1 MANKFEVL
9 LTAKLD
15 DSSVKS
21 IQTQINNILKNKE
34 ISVKTDTKQ
43 VNNLTKSLQ
52 NLNEETQNAKN
63 HTQGL
68 GEIMQKFAA
77 WSIGAAAI
85 NGVKNAMRDMVD
97 EVFELDNS
105 LVELDKV
112 TDLTS
117 TGLQDL
123 ADDAFA
129 VGEQIGAT
137 GKDVIDATTIFAQAG
152 YEAQEALDLAEQ
164 AIMLK
169 NVSEAGATA
178 AGSAETLISTLKGFS
193 EQGLEASHIT
203 DALNEVSNK
212 YAVSVN
218 DLSTGVAK
226 ASAAMASSGNTF
238 EEMMGLLTAGT
249 EVMQQPGKIAN
260 ALSTISARLTADNDE
275 YIASITGGMGT
286 VDDYTGEL
294 RSTYDI
300 LKDLAEVYPKL
311 TSVQKQ
317 EMVEVVAGKTQRT
330 ALTSILSNFESAIGA
345 TEAALNSEGSAAA
358 ENAKRMESLEGKLT
372 RLQSSWQSFSRN
384 TIDTDFVKN
393 LLDVTNGMIN
403 FVDSIG
409 GLPTILSVATASLLL
424 FKGGLILDKSFN
436 AFNQGIEL
444 IRNGLDN
451 VVMAIPNA
459 ISGFKAFSSGIITA
473 STAIQAAVPLL
484 SLIALGITGVVAAI
498 NYYNKAQKE
507 ATEAAIESSKSSDE
521 IIKNKIEEK
530 NKIEDEINSL
540 EEEKEAIENNSKAT
554 ENSIFTNE
562 ALINSKQDEIDKR
575 KENIKAI
582 EEEIAKELKQRE
594 AAARSITFNDT
605 DWTGLGWNQ
614 NYGVVGSDEET
625 TKLRSAIKDINE
637 ELKTADGNTG
647 AYNRKLEELR
657 EKYETIAQERE
668 ANGEQARAEEE
679 IIKALNKEI
688 EENSEKYEE
697 DKKSAAEL
705 YDILLDGG
713 KIEDDKIDWLR
724 DFYDLNEEE
733 INQLQN
739 GNDVLAEQN
748 DTYDDYSDAIE
759 KASEAEN
766 NYNSILDS
774 NIQKLVDYSS
784 NVSILTE
791 AQDMLTDSGH
801 LTAEMFQ
808 QLKDN
813 DLIQYLEL
821 VDGKLQV
828 NKDAFDASSQAA
840 IDNATQAVKNSV
852 AQQLLQIALADQN
865 GTLSETA
872 NELGYVTEESK
883 SVETTNAV
891 NEILKIGSAASISKG
906 QLGAL
911 FKTMENGEEVNPD
924 YNPSAEA
931 QNLMNQVISNA
942 NKQIAA
948 INAISL
954 NSFKSSGSSSSKKK
968 SSSSR
973 DEYKAE
979 IDSLYQYENALDNAK
994 DAVDRL
1000 EDALDG
1006 TENFNEQEKYIREI
1020 IDALNNQ
1027 INKTNELKNAQ
1038 VGQINDY
1045 INQLRAQGFAIDY
1058 NSDKNELYINNMQH
1072 LADFTGDAAKSIEEM
1087 IDKIQ
1092 ELNDDNRD
1100 LDGSIRD
1107 LTGDVKDYYSQLEDI
1122 PEEKLEKFNEL
1133 MEEFQQSQ
1141 LDQVQNQIDD
1151 LQHEMDNDPKL
1162 KALEEQIEALKE
1174 QNDELDKQKELE
1186 EKILAVEE
1194 AKEKLE
1200 NARNQKTLQ
1209 VYTADQGWVWQA
1221 DPDEIAD
1228 AEEELKDAQEDLD
1241 EALKDDEIDRLEEEK
1256 EAIEKSYQD
1265 RIDALED
1272 FLEEQEYL
1280 IDVAGRESV
1289 ETLDQLKDKLA
1300 EFGLDTAENLAK
1312 VTEWLDKYNEAL
1324 NKANETLSDTISL
1337 GSDKVIY
1344 SSDMQSRINS
1354 ALSGINPSIDRSGIT
1369 KNINYE
1375 TLRKQNSSNIYID
1388 TIQLPNVKNADDFVE
1403 ALKNLP
1409 GMAISQSSKRK

>member
-212 YAVSVN
+212 YAVSVS

-372 RLQSSWQSFSRN
+372 RLQSSWQSLATTTVNS
-384 TIDTDFVKN
+384 DFIKD
-393 LLDVTNGMIN
+393 LLDISTGIIKVT
-403 FVDSIG
+403 DD
-409 GLPTILSVATASLLL
+409 L
-424 FKGGLILDKSFN
+424 GGLIPVLTSIIGLFVAFKSQSIGKSF
-436 AFNQGIEL
+436 Q
-444 IRNGLDN
+444 D
-451 VVMAIPNA
+451 
-459 ISGFKAFSSGIITA
+459 ISNNLTSTINGFKILYQHLVGASNANVIYLGTA
-473 STAIQAAVPLL
+473 ESAQVATTGLSASVSLL
-484 SLIALGITGVVAAI
+484 SLAFGSLLSVFSLVTMAI
-498 NYYNKAQKE
+498 NLYNSSIEKSRQAKIDEVNTTDENIQKKE
-507 ATEAAIESSKSSDE
+507 EEIEKYQEEIKEIENEIKLKSDATSTNKEYIDNKKNE
-521 IIKNKIEEK
+521 ISEREK
-530 NKIEDEINSL
+530 NIKKTQE
-540 EEEKEAIENNSKAT
+540 
-554 ENSIFTNE
+554 
-562 ALINSKQDEIDKR
+562 EIDKE
-575 KENIKAI
+575 KELMKAKISTLSIDNKSIFGDKEYVIKNGISSGKGALEGIATQDNEISNLYYKSASSTAEYKKNIEDLIVKLQEKKDTEELTEHQTKLYQKAI
-582 EEEIAKELKQRE
+582 DGLNQLLEKNSEDFEKDKEVAEAYYTAAENGVEITEEQKKIIEDYLDI
-594 AAARSITFNDT
+594 
-605 DWTGLGWNQ
+605 
-614 NYGVVGSDEET
+614 SDENFKKQENGT
-625 TKLRSAIKDINE
+625 YIYEQQKEVMSDYEGTIE
-637 ELKTADGNTG
+637 EL
-647 AYNRKLEELR
+647 
-657 EKYETIAQERE
+657 Q
-668 ANGEQARAEEE
+668 
-679 IIKALNKEI
+679 
-688 EENSEKYEE
+688 
-697 DKKSAAEL
+697 
-705 YDILLDGG
+705 
-713 KIEDDKIDWLR
+713 
-724 DFYDLNEEE
+724 
-733 INQLQN
+733 
-739 GNDVLAEQN
+739 
-748 DTYDDYSDAIE
+748 
-759 KASEAEN
+759 EAEN

-774 NIQKLVDYSS
+774 SIQKLVDYSS

-821 VDGKLQV
+821 VDGKLKV

-911 FKTMENGEEVNPD
+911 FKTMEKGEEVSPD

-968 SSSSR
+968 SSSKK

-1072 LADFTGDAAKSIEEM
+1072 LADFTGDAAKSIEKM

-1151 LQHEMDNDPKL
+1151 LQHEMENDPKL

-1228 AEEELKDAQEDLD
+1228 AEEELKDAQDDLD
-1241 EALKDDEIDRLEEEK
+1241 EALKDDEIERLEEEK

-1272 FLEEQEYL
+1272 FLDEQEYL
-1280 IDVAGRESV
+1280 IDVAGRESI

>member
-52 NLNEETQNAKN
+52 DLNEETQNAKN

-117 TGLQDL
+117 TGLQNL

-212 YAVSVN
+212 YAVSVS

-372 RLQSSWQSFSRN
+372 QLQSSWQSLATTTVNS
-384 TIDTDFVKN
+384 DFIKD
-393 LLDVTNGMIN
+393 LLDISTGIIKVT
-403 FVDSIG
+403 DD
-409 GLPTILSVATASLLL
+409 L
-424 FKGGLILDKSFN
+424 GGLIPVLTSIIGLFVAFKSQSIGKSFQDISNNLTSTINEFKILYQHLVGASN
-436 AFNQGIEL
+436 ANVIYLGTAESAQVATT
-444 IRNGLDN
+444 GL
-451 VVMAIPNA
+451 
-459 ISGFKAFSSGIITA
+459 SA
-473 STAIQAAVPLL
+473 SVSLL
-484 SLIALGITGVVAAI
+484 SLAFGSLLSVFSLVTMAI
-498 NYYNKAQKE
+498 NLYNSSIEKSRQAKIDEVNTTDENIQKKE
-507 ATEAAIESSKSSDE
+507 EEIEKYQEEIKEIENEIKLKSDATSTNKEYIDNKKNE
-521 IIKNKIEEK
+521 ISEREK
-530 NKIEDEINSL
+530 NIEKTQE
-540 EEEKEAIENNSKAT
+540 
-554 ENSIFTNE
+554 
-562 ALINSKQDEIDKR
+562 EIDKE
-575 KENIKAI
+575 KELMKAKISTLSIDNKSIFGDKEYVIKNGISSGKGALEGIATQDDEIFNLYYKSASSTAEYKKNIEDLIVKLQEKKDTEELTEYQTKLYQKAI
-582 EEEIAKELKQRE
+582 DGLNQLLEKNSEDFEKDKEVAEAYYTAAENGVEITEEQKKIIEDYL
-594 AAARSITFNDT
+594 D
-605 DWTGLGWNQ
+605 
-614 NYGVVGSDEET
+614 VSDENFKKQENGT
-625 TKLRSAIKDINE
+625 YIYEQQKEVMSDYEGTIE
-637 ELKTADGNTG
+637 EL
-647 AYNRKLEELR
+647 
-657 EKYETIAQERE
+657 Q
-668 ANGEQARAEEE
+668 
-679 IIKALNKEI
+679 
-688 EENSEKYEE
+688 
-697 DKKSAAEL
+697 
-705 YDILLDGG
+705 
-713 KIEDDKIDWLR
+713 
-724 DFYDLNEEE
+724 
-733 INQLQN
+733 
-739 GNDVLAEQN
+739 
-748 DTYDDYSDAIE
+748 
-759 KASEAEN
+759 EAEN

-774 NIQKLVDYSS
+774 SIQKLVDYSS

-821 VDGKLQV
+821 VDGKLKV

-924 YNPSAEA
+924 YNPSTEA

-968 SSSSR
+968 SSSKK

-1072 LADFTGDAAKSIEEM
+1072 LADFTGDAAKSIEKM

-1151 LQHEMDNDPKL
+1151 LQHEMENDPKL

-1241 EALKDDEIDRLEEEK
+1241 EALKEDEIDRLEEEK